1 MTILILF
8 LATIVTFT
16 RVIVDDACRSIDSVI
31 RSLSSIIIFMYT
43 LAICFFITLNSLQ
56 DFWSRLLDNN
66 IGSFSYSDIALLSIF
81 VLGAGGITTIIMN
94 FKNTLVYQI
103 NRALGLN
110 KPVTGGSNN
119 HMFYAKNING
129 RGVSSAGAVL

>member
-1 MTILILF
+1 MTILLLSFAIF
-8 LATIVTFT
+8 FTIIKV
-16 RVIVDDACRSIDSVI
+16 VVDGSWESI
-31 RSLSSIIIFMYT
+31 SSIIKSFSSYVIFMYT
-43 LAICFFITLNSLQ
+43 LAIYFFITLNSLQ